1 MFKWING
8 GFHVVMDQVPAG
20 GGGGG
25 GGAPTPPAPAPAPGG
40 NVTLTQAQFDALMAK
55 LGQPPTPAP
64 TPTPTPTPEPSLADK
79 AKKDREAADL
89 AQKNQRA
96 IESAVRFTGQAK
108 EWATTN
114 AALLPKTVPG
124 LIEQAEKENYPGI
137 VEKDRAIK
145 AGIISEYFAVQS
157 NIDSLTPAQKI
168 VIAEYMK
175 LIKNVREE
183 RAQEV
188 YDSVFEPHFLMVKGI
203 EKAKQISR
211 GEHDTSDGVASYA
224 KRLEKASKDHYRV
237 GAKQNA

>member
-25 GGAPTPPAPAPAPGG
+25 GNPPAPAPGG

-55 LGQPPTPAP
+55 IGGAPAPTTPAP
-64 TPTPTPTPEPSLADK
+64 TPPAPTTPEPSLADK
-79 AKKDREAADL
+79 AKAEREAADL

-124 LIEQAEKENYPGI
+124 LIEAAEKENYPGI

-145 AGIISEYFAVQS
+145 AGIISEYFAVQA
-157 NIDSLTPAQKI
+157 NLDSLTPSQKI
-168 VIAEYMK
+168 VIAEYNK
-175 LIKNVREE
+175 LIKTVREE

-224 KRLEKASKDHYRV
+224 KRLEKASKDHYRI
-237 GAKQNA
+237 GERKNA